1 MEIPNIQQIM
11 AQSSANNASSAST
24 TDDAIEGLNDTYN
37 NFLLLLTKQLQ
48 NQDPLN
54 PMDTAQFTQ
63 QLVGF
68 SQVEQQIASNKSLE
82 KLIGLQSAT
91 NAFGAVAFIGNEV
104 AVDSDQV
111 SLKGGK
117 AKFQYTIDKTAS
129 KAVMTVID
137 ARGQVVLVQEANKG
151 IGTYKVD
158 WNGKDAF
165 GNQLP
170 DGSTGWR
177 SPMPT
182 TRARPI
188 RRTSPATASWIRPK
202 SPMARSNCSSARSV
216 SRSIKILKVTK
227 PAATDTRRYLR
238 ITRRI
243 VDEYWIDKILSKNRC
258 NPELPLFSRFSDSLS
273 RRA

>member
-1 MEIPNIQQIM
+1 MEIPNVQDIL
-11 AQSSANNASSAST
+11 AQTRSSSSGQSNST

-82 KLIGLQSAT
+82 KLIGLQSST
-91 NAFGAVAFIGNEV
+91 NAFGAVSFLGNEV
-104 AVDSDQV
+104 AVDSDHL

-117 AKFQYTIDKTAS
+117 AKFQYEIDQAAS
-129 KAVMTVID
+129 KAMMTVID
-137 ARGQVVLVQEANKG
+137 STGKVVLVQEANRG
-151 IGTYKVD
+151 VGTYNVD

-170 DGSTGWR
+170 DGEYRVAVAYSDDQGKTYQAKITSYGVVDSTEIADGEV
-177 SPMPT
+177 
-182 TRARPI
+182 
-188 RRTSPATASWIRPK
+188 K
-202 SPMARSNCSSARSV
+202 LFVGSV
-216 SRSIKILKVTK
+216 GFPLDKILKVTK
-227 PAATDTRRYLR
+227 PASNDTAD
-238 ITRRI
+238 T
-243 VDEYWIDKILSKNRC
+243 
-258 NPELPLFSRFSDSLS
+258 
-273 RRA
+273 

>member
-1 MEIPNIQQIM
+1 MEIPNIQQIL
-11 AQSSANNASSAST
+11 AQSNASQSSSSST
-24 TDDAIEGLNDTYN
+24 SKSDEAIAGLNDTYN

-91 NAFGAVAFIGNEV
+91 NAFGAVSFLGNEV
-104 AVDSDQV
+104 QVDSNQI

-117 AKFQYTIDKTAS
+117 AKFQYEIDKTAS
-129 KAVMTVID
+129 KAVLTVVD
-137 ARGQVVLVQEANKG
+137 SRGQVVLVQEANKG
-151 IGTYKVD
+151 IGTYTVD

-170 DGSTGWR
+170 DGEYRVAVTYGDQKGETYAAKITSFGTVDSTEISDGQV
-177 SPMPT
+177 
-182 TRARPI
+182 
-188 RRTSPATASWIRPK
+188 K
-202 SPMARSNCSSARSV
+202 LFVGSV
-216 SRSIKILKVTK
+216 GFPVDKILKVTK
-227 PAATDTRRYLR
+227 PASSASSDT
-238 ITRRI
+238 
-243 VDEYWIDKILSKNRC
+243 
-258 NPELPLFSRFSDSLS
+258 
-273 RRA
+273 

>member
-1 MEIPNIQQIM
+1 MDIPNIQQILPQSK
-11 AQSSANNASSAST
+11 ASQSSSSSK
-24 TDDAIEGLNDTYN
+24 TDDAIAGLNDTYN

-91 NAFGAVAFIGNEV
+91 NAFGAVSFLGNEV
-104 AVDSDQV
+104 QVDSNQV

-117 AKFQYTIDKTAS
+117 AKFQYEIDKTAS
-129 KAVMTVID
+129 RAVLTVVD
-137 ARGQVVLVQEANKG
+137 SRGQVVLVQEANKG
-151 IGTYKVD
+151 IGTYTVD

-170 DGSTGWR
+170 DGEYRVAVTYGDQQGESYAAKITSFGIVDSTEISDGEV
-177 SPMPT
+177 
-182 TRARPI
+182 
-188 RRTSPATASWIRPK
+188 K
-202 SPMARSNCSSARSV
+202 LFVGSV
-216 SRSIKILKVTK
+216 GFPVDKILKVTK
-227 PAATDTRRYLR
+227 PASSTTSDT
-238 ITRRI
+238 
-243 VDEYWIDKILSKNRC
+243 
-258 NPELPLFSRFSDSLS
+258 
-273 RRA
+273 